1 MVMKYYK
8 WRGRSGSRVTRGK
21 VYEVDSKCRF
31 YNDNG
36 RMENRGNSGFDPTYW
51 EEVDTPPGDGSVE
64 VSWHPLPDPLPVPPF
79 VPPPPASPSPPVPPV
94 PPPVKTRYCKWPG
107 SMAGFTK
114 GKMYLSIGGG
124 CYDDDGKRRTSHFPD
139 HSWKEVDMNGEE
151 LSLLTK
157 EEQLRKS
164 NPFVTLKAKFGSVGA
179 GAFGD
184 ADALSSIA
192 LAALAVNAKYNSNDH
207 NPKGDTIMLDFN
219 KKSGAFIRV
228 YGVELTDKTDDQL
241 MSMIREAREHIKS
254 LEDLKDV
261 SKKVASKIKE
271 VEASIKTMV
280 TKLDSGEE

>member
-1 MVMKYYK
+1 M
-8 WRGRSGSRVTRGK
+8 TRGK
-21 VYEVDSKCRF
+21 VYEADSKRRF
-31 YNDNG
+31 YTDDG
-36 RMENRGNSGFDPTYW
+36 RMDFHPSSRFSPTYW
-51 EEVDTPPGDGSVE
+51 EEVDTPPRDGSVK
-64 VSWHPLPDPLPVPPF
+64 VSWHPTLGSPVPPVPPF
-79 VPPPPASPSPPVPPV
+79 VPPPPASPSPPPLPGTA
-94 PPPVKTRYCKWPG
+94 KYYKWIGRKGGLLTFGKVYRSVAGVYYSDAG
-107 SMAGFTK
+107 SEFT
-114 GKMYLSIGGG
+114 GSF
-124 CYDDDGKRRTSHFPD
+124 TSS
-139 HSWKEVDMNGEE
+139 SWKEVDKDGEE

>member
-8 WRGRSGSRVTRGK
+8 WIGCNGGRMTRGK

-31 YNDNG
+31 YNDTG
-36 RMENRGNSGFDPTYW
+36 RIMECRPFFASSFW
-51 EEVDTPPGDGSVE
+51 EEVDTPPRDGSVE

-94 PPPVKTRYCKWPG
+94 PPPVKTRYYEWTRPTG
-107 SMAGFTK
+107 TLLTK
-114 GKMYLSIGGG
+114 GEVYVSAGGKFIA
-124 CYDDDGKRRTSHFPD
+124 DDGTGRTSHFPD
-139 HSWKEVDMNGEE
+139 HSWKEVDKDGEE
-151 LSLLTK
+151 LSLLT
-157 EEQLRKS
+157 
-164 NPFVTLKAKFGSVGA
+164 
-179 GAFGD
+179 
-184 ADALSSIA
+184 
-192 LAALAVNAKYNSNDH
+192 KYNSNDH

>member
-1 MVMKYYK
+1 M
-8 WRGRSGSRVTRGK
+8 TRGK
-21 VYEVDSKCRF
+21 VYEADSKRRF
-31 YNDNG
+31 YTDDG
-36 RMENRGNSGFDPTYW
+36 RMDFHPSSRFSPTYW
-51 EEVDTPPGDGSVE
+51 EEVDTPPRDGSVK
-64 VSWHPLPDPLPVPPF
+64 VSWHPTLGSPVPPVPPF

-94 PPPVKTRYCKWPG
+94 PPPVKTRYYEWTRPTG
-107 SMAGFTK
+107 TLLTK
-114 GKMYLSIGGG
+114 GEVYVSAGGKFIA
-124 CYDDDGKRRTSHFPD
+124 DDGTGRTSHFPD
-139 HSWKEVDMNGEE
+139 HSWKEVDKDGEE
-151 LSLLTK
+151 LSLLT
-157 EEQLRKS
+157 
-164 NPFVTLKAKFGSVGA
+164 
-179 GAFGD
+179 
-184 ADALSSIA
+184 
-192 LAALAVNAKYNSNDH
+192 KYNSNDH

>member
-8 WRGRSGSRVTRGK
+8 WIGCNGGRMTRGK

-31 YNDNG
+31 YNDTG
-36 RMENRGNSGFDPTYW
+36 RIMECRPFFASSYW
-51 EEVDTPPGDGSVE
+51 EEVDTPPRDGSVE

-79 VPPPPASPSPPVPPV
+79 VPPPPASPSPP
-94 PPPVKTRYCKWPG
+94 PVKTRYYEWTG
-107 SMAGFTK
+107 SMAGLTK
-114 GKMYLSIGGG
+114 GKVYLSIGGG
-124 CYDDDGKRRTSHFPD
+124 YYDDDDGKRRSTCFTS
-139 HSWKEVDMNGEE
+139 SWWEEVDMDGEE
-151 LSLLTK
+151 LSRLT
-157 EEQLRKS
+157 
-164 NPFVTLKAKFGSVGA
+164 
-179 GAFGD
+179 
-184 ADALSSIA
+184 
-192 LAALAVNAKYNSNDH
+192 KYNSNDH

-241 MSMIREAREHIKS
+241 MSMIREAKEHIKS

>member
-8 WRGRSGSRVTRGK
+8 WIGCNGGRMTRGK

-31 YNDNG
+31 YNDTG
-36 RMENRGNSGFDPTYW
+36 RIMECRPFFASSFW
-51 EEVDTPPGDGSVE
+51 EEVDTPPRDGSVE

-79 VPPPPASPSPPVPPV
+79 VPPPPASPSPPPLPGTA
-94 PPPVKTRYCKWPG
+94 KYYKWIGRKGGLLTFGKVYRSVAGVYYSDAG
-107 SMAGFTK
+107 SEFT
-114 GKMYLSIGGG
+114 GSF
-124 CYDDDGKRRTSHFPD
+124 TSS
-139 HSWKEVDMNGEE
+139 SWKEVDKDGEE

-241 MSMIREAREHIKS
+241 MSMIREAKEHIKS